1 PCTVKES
8 IAVAGMPNT
17 AGVVARRGALAPRS
31 APVVQRLVDA
41 VAIVLGVTNT
51 SEMCLWVEAENR
63 LYGRTRNPYDPAR
76 TAGGSSGGEGAV
88 VGSGASPFGLGSDIG
103 GSIRIPAFCCG
114 VFGHKPSRG
123 LVPATGNQ
131 PPVGGGSARLF
142 TNGVLAR
149 RAEDLLPLLRL
160 IAGPD
165 GVDPLVPAPVDVPDA
180 GPLRGLT
187 VLVTEDAWP
196 VPTSDELLFARE
208 RAAGALAAAGARVEH
223 RRMPRRRRACDL
235 YITTLARTSE
245 QTAREVLGAE
255 SVRLLRRGG
264 PHTVATRVLLVAEAV
279 HGRIPTRWAGQ
290 LVAAGRALADEL
302 CAAIGDAVLLHPP
315 LATAAPRHGRTVG
328 RPWWLGHAVPFNLA
342 GRPPFAAGTPGGRRC
357 LRPGHRQAARGER
370 VRDLRSGVRQH
381 GLVRVLGHLHRRR
394 CWDPALPRVPDRAAR
409 RALLVPGGLLPADL
423 RRAADRRAAGQLRRA
438 DQRAHPAARGPAP
451 VLRRVPPRRAPDA
464 GAVLGGQRAVHLLPG
479 QPRPVRPGAGGDLHD
494 PADRQAADDRVVR
507 VQEVD
512 RPAVPVPGQRPGL
525 RGELP
530 ADDVRGTGD
539 AVHRRPGVHQGAG
552 QAVHPARRPRAE
564 L

>member
-1 PCTVKES
+1 VELTELSATELARAIRAGTMSAVEVVEAHLSLLAEVNPVINAVVAQRFAQARAEAVAADARLAAGQPVPPLLGVPCTVKES

-41 VAIVLGVTNT
+41 GAIVLGVTNT

-123 LVPATGNQ
+123 LVPATGNH

-223 RRMPRRRRACDL
+223 RRMPRLRRACDL

-342 GRPPFAAGTPGGRRC
+342 GLPVTQVPLGLNPAGLPLGVQVAAGPGRDALTITVARELERVFGGWIRPPYRSFTYYGQNRGQNSDSGRWSEERDD
-357 LRPGHRQAARGER
+357 GRQA
-370 VRDLRSGVRQH
+370 
-381 GLVRVLGHLHRRR
+381 
-394 CWDPALPRVPDRAAR
+394 
-409 RALLVPGGLLPADL
+409 
-423 RRAADRRAAGQLRRA
+423 
-438 DQRAHPAARGPAP
+438 
-451 VLRRVPPRRAPDA
+451 
-464 GAVLGGQRAVHLLPG
+464 
-479 QPRPVRPGAGGDLHD
+479 
-494 PADRQAADDRVVR
+494 
-507 VQEVD
+507 
-512 RPAVPVPGQRPGL
+512 
-525 RGELP
+525 
-530 ADDVRGTGD
+530 
-539 AVHRRPGVHQGAG
+539 
-552 QAVHPARRPRAE
+552 
-564 L
+564 